1 MTPDTLQGALI
12 PDTLQGALIL
22 SIIDFFLSFVI
33 IGGIGIVLA
42 LFPKLNQLGELSDQ
56 DLKAGH

>member
-1 MTPDTLQGALI
+1 MI
-12 PDTLQGALIL
+12 PDTIQGAIIL
-22 SIIDFFLSFVI
+22 SVIDFFLSFVI

-42 LFPKLNQLGELSDQ
+42 LFPNLNQLGEVSDQ

>member
-1 MTPDTLQGALI
+1 MTPDTLQGAH
-12 PDTLQGALIL
+12 TRHSQGALIL
-22 SIIDFFLSFVI
+22 SIIDFFLSFAI

-42 LFPKLNQLGELSDQ
+42 LFPKLNQLEAVSDQ